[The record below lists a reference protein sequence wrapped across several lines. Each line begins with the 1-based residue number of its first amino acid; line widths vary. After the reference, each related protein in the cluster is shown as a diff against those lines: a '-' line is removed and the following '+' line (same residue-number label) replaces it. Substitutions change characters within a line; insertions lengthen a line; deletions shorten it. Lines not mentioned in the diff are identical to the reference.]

1 MAAED
6 DSQAKPAVPPN
17 FWGDMPEDEYYASQ
31 GVKNSKEYF
40 KTPHGTLFTQSW
52 IPCID
57 GPIKGIVCMTHGYGS
72 DTGWMFQ
79 KISIS
84 FAQWGYAV
92 FGADLLG
99 HGRSDGLR
107 CYMGDMEKIA
117 AASLYFFKAMRDSEA
132 YKGLP
137 AFLFGESM
145 GGAATLLM
153 YFQDPNGWDGL
164 MFSAPLFVMPEA
176 MKPSWWRLTAY
187 GLLFG
192 LADTWAVMPDN
203 KMVKKAIKDPE
214 KLKIIASNPRIYT
227 GKPRVGTMRE
237 LARVCAFFQEN
248 FEKVTIPFFTA
259 HGTSDEVTA
268 PESSKILYERSQSKD
283 KTLKLYDDMYHSLI
297 QGEPDENSNLVLADM
312 REWLDTRAEK
322 QFQIKSSS

>member
-1 MAAED
+1 MSAVE
-6 DSQAKPAVPPN
+6 KPGAPPN
-17 FWGDMPEDEYYASQ
+17 FWGDMPEEEYYASER
-31 GVKNSKEYF
+31 VKNHQERF

-52 IPCID
+52 IPIE
-57 GPIKGIVCMTHGYGS
+57 GPVKGIVCMTHGYGS

-79 KISIS
+79 KISIAY
-84 FAQWGYAV
+84 AQWGYAV
-92 FGADLLG
+92 FGTDLLG

-107 CYMGDMEKIA
+107 CYMGDMEKVA

-132 YKGLP
+132 YKDLP

-153 YFQDPNGWDGL
+153 YFQDPDGWDGL
-164 MFSAPLFVMPEA
+164 IFSAPLFVMPEP

-187 GLLFG
+187 GFLFG

-214 KLKIIASNPRIYT
+214 KLKIIASNPRRYT
-227 GKPRVGTMRE
+227 GPPRVGTMRE
-237 LARVCAFFQEN
+237 LCRVCAFFQEN
-248 FEKVTIPFFTA
+248 FEKVTIPFLTC

-268 PESSKILYERSQSKD
+268 PESSTELYERAKSED
-283 KTLKLYDDMYHSLI
+283 KTLKLYDDMYHSLV
-297 QGEPDENSNLVLADM
+297 QGEPDENANRVLDDM
-312 REWLDTRAEK
+312 REWLDARSEK
-322 QFQIKSSS
+322 LFRRRTSS